1 MNTLASSSQQDL
13 KPVNSAKVIG
23 IIKAIAPRSFEK
35 TFDGIATEQ
44 INHAMKL
51 CLEGLTREQ
60 VNIGLAMVRDNG
72 FCPDPAMFRK
82 WCLGVTGFG
91 TEQQRVKDSFKG
103 KNAALANIVKWRI
116 NNKTVIT
123 NAEKEAYD
131 RSYEMFNGIE
141 YSSNYERKEYQ
152 AHASFKD
159 NYDEVVRE
167 FAEKN
172 IRQEPW
178 NKPVAIE
185 RKTQSNQSQ
194 EPLTDEQIE
203 KNKAM
208 AKQAIANLKNIV
220 SMDSR

>member
-72 FCPDPAMFRK
+72 FCPDPSMFRK

-103 KNAALANIVKWRI
+103 KNAALANIVKWRLDS
-116 NNKTVIT
+116 KTVIT

-159 NYDEVVRE
+159 SYDDVVQE

-172 IRQEPW
+172 I
-178 NKPVAIE
+178 
-185 RKTQSNQSQ
+185 SQ
-194 EPLTDEQIE
+194 TAWIQPDALEHNSHYDQTAMPLTEQQISE
-203 KNKAM
+203 NKAM
-208 AKQAIANLKNIV
+208 ARQAIEKLKEMT
-220 SMDSR
+220 SMSRV